1 MESTIPDPHTELPT
15 HPPAPADRTAAD
27 RAGRAPRV
35 EAHGIDHIPDEER
48 HGRPRDLFAVWAAP
62 NVSYLNLVVGG
73 TLVLIGLDLWQSLAV
88 IAAGNLLWAGVGL
101 LAVSG
106 PAAGAPSE
114 VIMRAMFGVR
124 GNRVNTAVT
133 GWLVSVCYLALNWAA
148 ASLAAFGL
156 AERAGLTPGTP
167 LKVLV
172 IVLVAAATLAIS
184 VYGHA
189 TIVRLYGPFTLVLTA
204 VFLLLTGYLL
214 TGGHTDWHYRPA
226 EPLHGTALLAA
237 LAGGTALIAS
247 APLSYSTSADFSRY
261 LPRTASPRAVA
272 GWTALGAFVP
282 SVLFTALG
290 TLAATTLDM
299 TDPQSAL
306 TAVLPGW
313 ARPLFLL
320 AIVLSAV
327 ANNAMTAY
335 SSGLALQAV
344 GLRIRRSRSVALDG
358 ALGVALTLYAL
369 LVSDFLDTVN
379 SVLELMVALT
389 GPVMAVYATDIVLRR
404 NRYHGPDLTDET
416 PASPH
421 WYARGVN
428 PAGAVALLLGTAAAT
443 LCLSTPVFTGWIAG
457 ALAGTDLSL
466 PAGMLTAAAAYWLLT
481 PRRTAG

>member
-1 MESTIPDPHTELPT
+1 MESTIPDPRTELPA
-15 HPPAPADRTAAD
+15 PPHPADRP
-27 RAGRAPRV
+27 GRI
-35 EAHGIDHIPDEER
+35 EAHGIDHIPDSER
-48 HGRPRDLFAVWAAP
+48 HGRARDLFAVWAAP

-88 IAAGNLLWAGVGL
+88 VVAGNLLWALVGL

-114 VIMRAMFGVR
+114 VVMRAMFGVR
-124 GNRVNTAVT
+124 GNRVNIAVT

-148 ASLAAFGL
+148 ASLAAFAL
-156 AERAGLTPGTP
+156 AERAGITPGTP
-167 LKVLV
+167 LKVLI

-189 TIVRLYGPFTLVLTA
+189 TIVRLYGPFTLALTA

-214 TGGHTDWHYRPA
+214 AGHTDWHYRPA

-261 LPRTASPRAVA
+261 LPRTTSPRAVA
-272 GWTALGAFVP
+272 GWTAVGAFVP

-306 TAVLPGW
+306 SAVLPGW
-313 ARPLFLL
+313 VRPLFLL
-320 AIVLSAV
+320 AVVLSAV

-344 GLRIRRSRSVALDG
+344 GLRVRRSRSVALDG
-358 ALGVALTLYAL
+358 ALGIALTLYAL
-369 LVSDFLDTVN
+369 LVSNFLDTVN
-379 SVLELMVALT
+379 TVLELMVALT
-389 GPVMAVYATDIVLRR
+389 GPVMAVYATDILLRR
-404 NRYHGPDLTDET
+404 NRYDGPALTDET

-421 WYARGVN
+421 WYWHGVN
-428 PAGAVALLLGTAAAT
+428 RAGALALLLGTAAGT
-443 LCLSTPVFTGWIAG
+443 LCLATDLFTGPLAA
-457 ALAGTDLSL
+457 ALGGIDLSL
-466 PAGMLTAAAAYWLLT
+466 PAGMLTAATTYRLLA
-481 PRRTAG
+481 RRPA

>member
-15 HPPAPADRTAAD
+15 PPPAAD
-27 RAGRAPRV
+27 RAGRI
-35 EAHGIDHIPDEER
+35 EAHGIDHIPDAER

-88 IAAGNLLWAGVGL
+88 IVAGNLLWAGVGL

-124 GNRVNTAVT
+124 GNRVNIAVT

-156 AERAGLTPGTP
+156 AERAGITPGTP

-172 IVLVAAATLAIS
+172 IVLIAAATLAIS

-226 EPLHGTALLAA
+226 DPLHGTALVAA

-261 LPRTASPRAVA
+261 LPRTTPPRAVA

-290 TLAATTLDM
+290 SLAATTLDM

-313 ARPLFLL
+313 FRPLFLL
-320 AIVLSAV
+320 AIVLSAI

-369 LVSDFLDTVN
+369 LVSNFLDTVN
-379 SVLELMVALT
+379 NMLELMVALT
-389 GPVMAVYATDIVLRR
+389 GPVMAVYATDILWRR
-404 NRYHGPDLTDET
+404 NRYRGPDLTDES
-416 PASPH
+416 PASPY
-421 WYARGVN
+421 WYSHGVN
-428 PAGAVALLLGTAAAT
+428 WAGAAALVLGTAAAT
-443 LCLSTPVFTGWIAG
+443 LCLSTQLFTGWAAQ
-457 ALAGTDLSL
+457 ALGGTDLSL
-466 PAGMLTAAAAYWLLT
+466 PAGMLTAAAAYWFLM
-481 PRRTAG
+481 PRRRTA

>member
-15 HPPAPADRTAAD
+15 PPPTTDRP
-27 RAGRAPRV
+27 GRV
-35 EAHGIDHIPDEER
+35 EAHGIDHIPDSER

-73 TLVLIGLDLWQSLAV
+73 ALVLIGLDLWQSLAV
-88 IAAGNLLWAGVGL
+88 IVTGNLLWAGVGL

-124 GNRVNTAVT
+124 GNRVNIAVT
-133 GWLVSVCYLALNWAA
+133 GWFVSVCYLALNWAA
-148 ASLAAFGL
+148 ASLAAFAL
-156 AERAGLTPGTP
+156 ADRAGLTPGTP
-167 LKVLV
+167 LKVLI
-172 IVLVAAATLAIS
+172 IVLVAAGTLAIS

-189 TIVRLYGPFTLVLTA
+189 TIVRLYGPFTLILTA

-214 TGGHTDWHYRPA
+214 AGHADWHYRPA

-272 GWTALGAFVP
+272 GWTAVGGFVP

-290 TLAATTLDM
+290 SLGATTLDM

-313 ARPLFLL
+313 FRPLFLL
-320 AIVLSAV
+320 AVVLSAV

-358 ALGVALTLYAL
+358 ALGIALTLYAL
-369 LVSDFLDTVN
+369 LVSNFLDTVN
-379 SVLELMVALT
+379 NMLELTVALT
-389 GPVMAVYATDIVLRR
+389 GPVMAVYATDIIRRR
-404 NRYHGPDLTDET
+404 NRYRGPELTDET
-416 PASPH
+416 PASPY
-421 WYARGVN
+421 WYSHGVN
-428 PAGAVALLLGTAAAT
+428 WAGVTALLLGTAAAT
-443 LCLSTPVFTGWIAG
+443 LCLATQLFTG
-457 ALAGTDLSL
+457 ALARLAGGTDLSL
-466 PAGMLTAAAAYWLLT
+466 PAGMLTAAVTYWVLMS
-481 PRRTAG
+481 RTHPTR